1 MITSLEAVMAFLK
14 QSLLL
19 HPVPDVA
26 INGLQVENSGKIK
39 KIATA
44 VDTSLMLLN
53 KVIKDNCDAILVH
66 HGIFWKNPFPITGR
80 YYQILKKLIEN
91 DIALIAFHL
100 PLDVHPVYGNNRML
114 VKRLGLK
121 FLKTFGDYK
130 GIEIL
135 IAALNETKE
144 GLQSFL
150 NRFSKMI
157 GEPICVVEGGKHQVE
172 KIGICS
178 GGGIFGIEKAK
189 EIGCDTYITG
199 DADHNAFHLCKEI
212 GIHLISGGHYNTEI
226 WGVKE
231 LGKILKKN
239 FSVQVN
245 FYDLPTGI

>member
-1 MITSLEAVMAFLK
+1 MIASLKTVMAFLK
-14 QSLLL
+14 QDLLL
-19 HPVPDVA
+19 DPISDVA

-44 VDTSLMLLN
+44 VDTSLMLLD

-66 HGIFWKNPFPITGR
+66 HGIFWKKSFPITGR

-100 PLDVHPVYGNNRML
+100 PLDIHPVYGNNRML
-114 VKRLGLK
+114 VKRLDLK

-130 GIEIL
+130 GTEIL
-135 IAALNETKE
+135 VAALNERKE
-144 GLQSFL
+144 NFRSFS
-150 NRFSKMI
+150 NRFSKVI
-157 GEPICVVEGGKHQVE
+157 GKPICVVEGGRHQVE

-178 GGGIFGIEKAK
+178 GGGVFGIERAK
-189 EIGCDTYITG
+189 EIGCDTYLTG

-231 LGKILKKN
+231 LGKILKKK
-239 FSVQVN
+239 FSIQVD
-245 FYDLPTGI
+245 FYDFPTGI